1 MVDVKHTPGPREIM
15 LTAHGHTI
23 VSREHGWSVASL
35 PDYDP
40 THEANAAF
48 IVKAVNAHDELV
60 AALRLARRHITVHR
74 NDFDEVINDTASDD
88 LAIIDAALAK
98 VDA

>member
-1 MVDVKHTPGPREIM
+1 MVDVKHTPGPWEIM

-60 AALRLARRHITVHR
+60 AALKQWADNPDGWNVDQVNHARVLI
-74 NDFDEVINDTASDD
+74 
-88 LAIIDAALAK
+88 AK
-98 VDA
+98 VEA